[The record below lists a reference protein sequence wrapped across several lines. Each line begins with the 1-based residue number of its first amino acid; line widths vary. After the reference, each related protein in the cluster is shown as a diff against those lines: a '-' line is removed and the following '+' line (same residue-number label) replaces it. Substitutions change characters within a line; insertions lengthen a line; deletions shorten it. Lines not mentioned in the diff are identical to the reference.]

1 MRSCEGLAQQKQ
13 TLQQLQ
19 EARNL
24 LCVRRALC
32 QREEEEEEE
41 QGEEGEE
48 RRRTVNEGKHGSICF
63 SAPAQNLGESCKYS
77 RLHHRTEA

>member
-1 MRSCEGLAQQKQ
+1 MRSCGGLAQQKQ

-32 QREEEEEEE
+32 QREEEEE

-63 SAPAQNLGESCKYS
+63 SAPAQNLGESFKHS
-77 RLHHRTEA
+77 RLPHRTEA

>member
-1 MRSCEGLAQQKQ
+1 MRSCGGLAQQKQ

-32 QREEEEEEE
+32 QREEEEE

-63 SAPAQNLGESCKYS
+63 SAPAQNLGESFKYS
-77 RLHHRTEA
+77 RLHRRTEA